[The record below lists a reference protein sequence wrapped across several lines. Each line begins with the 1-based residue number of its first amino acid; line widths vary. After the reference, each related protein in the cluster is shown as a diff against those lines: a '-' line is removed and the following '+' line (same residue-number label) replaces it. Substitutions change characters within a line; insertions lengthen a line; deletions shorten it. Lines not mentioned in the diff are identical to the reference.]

1 MNVPSLFTPPI
12 TIGGTTYGSNASG
25 TSHYDQVDDEET
37 TTSATAATLKQ
48 GWRLPSV
55 TDWRYILDG
64 LGRIGGGLTLTDG
77 TNAVTP
83 TSPLGV
89 SYPIVYRVGDDNS
102 ALQEALGMYYTYWSS
117 SEYNSTNSW
126 YYDFHDGKFSVSVGS
141 TTYLTVR
148 PVFAY

>member
-1 MNVPSLFTPPI
+1 MNGPSLFTPPI
-12 TIGGTTYGSNASG
+12 TIGGTTYGSNATG
-25 TSHYDQVDDEET
+25 TSRYDMVEDDVT

-64 LGRIGGGLTLTDG
+64 LGRIGGGFTLTDG

-89 SYPIVYRVGDDNS
+89 SYPMVYRVGDDNS
-102 ALQEALGMYYTYWSS
+102 ALQQALGMNYKYWSS
-117 SEYNSTNSW
+117 SEYDSTNSW
-126 YYDFHDGKFSVSVGS
+126 YYDFGYGKFSVSVGS
-141 TTYLTVR
+141 TTYLAVR